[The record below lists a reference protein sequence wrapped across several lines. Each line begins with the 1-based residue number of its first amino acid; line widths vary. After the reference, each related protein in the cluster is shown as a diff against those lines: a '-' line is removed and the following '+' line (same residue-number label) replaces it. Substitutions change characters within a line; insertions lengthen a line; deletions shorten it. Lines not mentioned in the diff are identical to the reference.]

1 LYNKCGN
8 MHGATVKIMVCVLF
22 NCLRV
27 KNKPKKVTVAMTFL
41 TCVWAVTSPYMSQ
54 DTDCFE

>member
-1 LYNKCGN
+1 LHNKCGN
-8 MHGATVKIMVCVLF
+8 TQHGATVKIMLCLLF

-41 TCVWAVTSPYMSQ
+41 TYVWVVSRT
-54 DTDCFE
+54 